1 MAKARY
7 VIGLGLVLAAG
18 GGAAWYW
25 HDRPITVQVAQAQ
38 LGAASQQVY
47 ATGYVEAQQPV
58 SVSSRIT
65 APVAKVLV
73 DEGASVKRGQA
84 LVLLAAD
91 EQRGLLDQARAQQRS
106 AEVVEKR
113 SLALFRDGWVTAAA
127 RDNAT
132 TAADAARAAS
142 ATARAR
148 LDQLVVRA
156 NSDGIVT
163 KRDVYP
169 GDLATPTKVLF
180 QLGDPARIRITATVD
195 ERDITRVAV
204 GQKALMSSDALPG
217 QAIPAHVS
225 EVTPGGDPTARAFRV
240 RLLPDGAG
248 ALPMGLTLEVNI
260 ITRERKAAVLVPAT
274 ALTSDG
280 AHVWVV
286 TQGRAA
292 PRTITKGANG
302 TDKVEIAGG
311 LRAGETVILNPPAD
325 LQPGQ
330 RLRPANP

>member
-1 MAKARY
+1 MVKARY

-18 GGAAWYW
+18 GAGVWAWR
-25 HDRPITVQVAQAQ
+25 DRPLVVQVAQAQ
-38 LGAASQQVY
+38 LGPASQQVY

-65 APVAKVLV
+65 APVARVLV
-73 DEGASVKRGQA
+73 EEGAAVKRGQA
-84 LVLLAAD
+84 LVLLSDD
-91 EQRGLLDQARAQQRS
+91 EQKGLLDQARAQQRS
-106 AEVVEKR
+106 AEVVER
-113 SLALFRDGWVTAAA
+113 RNLALFRDGWVTAAA

-169 GDLATPTKVLF
+169 GDLATPGKVLF
-180 QLGDPARIRITATVD
+180 QLGDPSRIRITATVD

-217 QAIPAHVS
+217 AIPAHVS
-225 EVTPGGDPTARAFRV
+225 EVTPGGDPTVRAFRV
-240 RLLPDGAG
+240 RLMPDTAKP
-248 ALPMGLTLEVNI
+248 LPMGLTLEVNI
-260 ITRERKAAVLVPAT
+260 ITSERKGAVLVPAT

-280 AHVWVV
+280 TQVWVAA
-286 TQGRAA
+286 QGRAT
-292 PRTITKGANG
+292 PRTIEKGADG
-302 TDKVEIAGG
+302 TDKVEIAHG

-330 RLRPANP
+330 RLRPAHP

>member
-1 MAKARY
+1 MVKARY

-18 GGAAWYW
+18 AAGVWAW
-25 HDRPITVQVAQAQ
+25 RDRPLSVQVAQAQ
-38 LGAASQQVY
+38 LGPASQQVY

-65 APVAKVLV
+65 APVARVLV
-73 DEGASVKRGQA
+73 DEGVAVKRGQA
-84 LVLLAAD
+84 LVLLADD
-91 EQRGLLDQARAQQRS
+91 EQHGLLDQARAQQRA
-106 AEVVEKR
+106 AEVIER
-113 SLALFRDGWVTAAA
+113 RNLALFRDGWVTAAA

-180 QLGDPARIRITATVD
+180 QLGDPSRIRITATVD

-217 QAIPAHVS
+217 AIPAHVS
-225 EVTPGGDPTARAFRV
+225 EVTPGGDPTVRAFRV
-240 RLLPDGAG
+240 RLLPDTDAP
-248 ALPMGLTLEVNI
+248 LPMGLTLEVNI
-260 ITRERKAAVLVPAT
+260 ITSERKAAVLVPAS
-274 ALTSDG
+274 ALAGDG
-280 AHVWVV
+280 RHVWVV
-286 TQGRAA
+286 AQGRAA
-292 PRTITKGANG
+292 SRTITKGADG
-302 TDKVEIAGG
+302 TSKVEITSG
-311 LRAGETVILNPPAD
+311 LRSGETVILNPPAD
-325 LQPGQ
+325 LAEGQ
-330 RLRPANP
+330 RLRPAQP

>member
-1 MAKARY
+1 MVKARY

-18 GGAAWYW
+18 GAGVWAWR
-25 HDRPITVQVAQAQ
+25 DRPLVVQVAQAQ
-38 LGAASQQVY
+38 LGPASQQVY

-65 APVAKVLV
+65 APVARVLV
-73 DEGASVKRGQA
+73 EEGAAVKRGQA
-84 LVLLAAD
+84 LVLLSDD
-91 EQRGLLDQARAQQRS
+91 EQKGLLDQARAQQRS
-106 AEVVEKR
+106 AEVIER
-113 SLALFRDGWVTAAA
+113 RNLALFRDGWVTAAA

-169 GDLATPTKVLF
+169 GDLATPGKVLF
-180 QLGDPARIRITATVD
+180 QLGDPSRIRITATVD

-217 QAIPAHVS
+217 AIPAHVS
-225 EVTPGGDPTARAFRV
+225 EVTPGGDPTVRAFRV
-240 RLLPDGAG
+240 RLIPDTAMR
-248 ALPMGLTLEVNI
+248 LPMGLTLEVNI
-260 ITRERKAAVLVPAT
+260 ITSERKGAVLVPAAAVT
-274 ALTSDG
+274 GDG
-280 AHVWVV
+280 HVWVV
-286 TQGRAA
+286 AQGRAA
-292 PRTITKGANG
+292 SRAITKGADGAN
-302 TDKVEIAGG
+302 KVEITRG

-325 LQPGQ
+325 LAQGQ
-330 RLRPANP
+330 RLRAANP